1 MERLTS
7 GQTSYIRYNLK
18 DDTIIPLL
26 PKMTLREAKKMASDI
41 QELVKQTQN
50 ASLSVA
56 PTDYQS
62 QSPPWILRKL
72 FGWQTIIKR
81 A

>member
-1 MERLTS
+1 MERPAS

-18 DDTIIPLL
+18 DDIIIPLL
-26 PKMTLREAKKMASDI
+26 PEMTLKESKRMASDI
-41 QELVKQTQN
+41 QELVKMKQN

-72 FGWQTIIKR
+72 FGWQSIIKR